1 MVFYIHQNILF
12 NVFIDDSLQQNDTSL
27 FDEDTYMEDISLNGI
42 YIKYYTKYIES
53 LFSTDSDDGQQAL
66 EDKTAYLKQAY
77 TFHNLLYI

>member
-42 YIKYYTKYIES
+42 YILNIISNT
-53 LFSTDSDDGQQAL
+53 
-66 EDKTAYLKQAY
+66 
-77 TFHNLLYI
+77 